1 MKLYLSI
8 LIKRNNSAQSP
19 KPSDLL
25 ENYKISLF
33 KKTETFFIKLC
44 LVTYMQL
51 KQEELEVD
59 VLSKSWVQALQIKKK
74 KKLVKRR
81 NPTKN
86 YQCGSLTK
94 INPDKT
100 YKYLTLITY

>member
-1 MKLYLSI
+1 METHLSI

>member
-1 MKLYLSI
+1 M
-8 LIKRNNSAQSP
+8 
-19 KPSDLL
+19 
-25 ENYKISLF
+25 
-33 KKTETFFIKLC
+33 
-44 LVTYMQL
+44 